1 MPYIQTVD
9 EMEIAVTPSDFKILV
24 VDDNEFNVHLMEIL
38 LLKENYQVIKAKSG
52 AEALKKVESETPDL
66 ILLDIMMPE
75 MNGYE
80 VMAKLKADDRYKEIP
95 IVLLTAVSNPD
106 DIVKGF
112 KLGAD
117 DYVTKPFSKEELIIR
132 INHQISLI
140 AAKRQITKQNEE
152 LRAMIEKLGK
162 PGKD

>member
-1 MPYIQTVD
+1 
-9 EMEIAVTPSDFKILV
+9 MEIAVTPSDFKILV